1 MKEYSISQIQA
12 LMHKHKI
19 SGKQLVQQFLD
30 RINTIDKSGPNLNS
44 VIELNPDALIIA
56 ENLDKEREK
65 NQIRSP
71 LHGIPILIKDNIN
84 TADKMMT
91 TAGSMALQ
99 GHIATEDAF
108 IVKKLRTAGAVIL
121 GKTNL
126 SEWANFRSI
135 RSTSGWCSRG
145 GQTKNP
151 YCLNRSPCGS
161 SSGSAVAV
169 AANLCTAAIGTETDG
184 SIICPSQVNSIVGI
198 KPTVGLISR
207 TGIIPISHNQDTAG
221 PMARTVT
228 DAAILL
234 TILIG
239 EDHQD
244 SKTIKLTNKL
254 PKDYME
260 FLDIDGLKGT
270 RIGVARNYFGK
281 NNLVDQIM
289 EKSIEVMQSQGAIII
304 DPTDITTLNGI
315 EEPEIQVLHFDFK
328 HDINEYLGKIK
339 SKGYPKNLKELIQF
353 NNEHKNEVMPYF
365 GQELL
370 LEAEQKGSLDCEEY
384 KTALELC
391 HRYSRKEGIDAVLNE
406 YQLDAIIAPSG
417 GPSWLIDYIN
427 GDHFTGGSSSIAA
440 VAGYPNI
447 TVPAGYVF
455 GLPIGISFFGGQFQ
469 EPKLLKIAYA
479 FEQVTNIRKPPKF
492 LNAIEFN

>member
-1 MKEYSISQIQA
+1 MEEFSISQVQESII
-12 LMHKHKI
+12 KFKI
-19 SGKQLVQQFLD
+19 TSKQLVTEFLD
-30 RINTIDKSGPNLNS
+30 RINKIDKSGPNLNS
-44 VIELNPDALIIA
+44 VIEINPDALKIA
-56 ENLDKEREK
+56 ETLDKERNN

-91 TAGSMALQ
+91 TAGSLALK
-99 GHIATEDAF
+99 GHIAAEDAF
-108 IVKKLRTAGAVIL
+108 IVRRLRAAGAIIL

-135 RSTSGWCSRG
+135 RSTSGWSSRG

-169 AANLCTAAIGTETDG
+169 AANLCTVAIGTETDG
-184 SIICPSQVNSIVGI
+184 SIICPSHVTSIVGI
-198 KPTVGLISR
+198 KPTIGLVSR
-207 TGIIPISHNQDTAG
+207 SGIIPISHNQDTAG
-221 PMARTVT
+221 PMARNVI

-234 TILIG
+234 TALIG
-239 EDHQD
+239 NDAQD
-244 SKTIKLTNKL
+244 SKMGNLKSDL
-254 PKDYME
+254 PNDYTE
-260 FLDIDGLKGT
+260 FLDIEGLRGA

-281 NNLVDQIM
+281 NNLVNQLM
-289 EKSIEVMQSQGAIII
+289 EKAIEIMQSKGAIII
-304 DPTDITTLNGI
+304 DPTDITTLNDM
-315 EEPEIQVLHFDFK
+315 EESEIQVLHFDFK
-328 HDINEYLGKIK
+328 HDINEYLGKIL
-339 SKGYPKNLKELIQF
+339 SKRFPKNLKELIQF

-370 LEAEQKGSLDCEEY
+370 IEAEEKGSLASEEY
-384 KTALELC
+384 KSALESC

-427 GDHFTGGSSSIAA
+427 GDRFTGGSSSIAA

-469 EPKLLKIAYA
+469 EPKLLKVAYA
-479 FEQVTNIRKPPKF
+479 FEQTTKVRKPPKF
-492 LNAIEFN
+492 LQAIEFK